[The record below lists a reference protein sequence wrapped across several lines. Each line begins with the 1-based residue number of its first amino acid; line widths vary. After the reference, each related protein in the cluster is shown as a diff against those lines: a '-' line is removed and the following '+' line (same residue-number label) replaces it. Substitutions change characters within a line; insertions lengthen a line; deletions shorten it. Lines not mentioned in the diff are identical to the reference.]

1 MTITGDQALMREI
14 NRMALVRAIQRIPGQ
29 SRAEL
34 AKETGLTKSTVS
46 LLVQDLIDAGA
57 SDPGRE
63 DYVMAR
69 LSDTGA
75 LLDAMSKLRTVYPNA
90 LAIERVENRFE
101 TGRRCA
107 CVPEGR

>member
-46 LLVQDLIDAGA
+46 LLVQDLIDAGWLVE
-57 SDPGRE
+57 SDI
-63 DYVMAR
+63 
-69 LSDTGA
+69 L
-75 LLDAMSKLRTVYPNA
+75 NA
-90 LAIERVENRFE
+90 
-101 TGRRCA
+101 
-107 CVPEGR
+107 